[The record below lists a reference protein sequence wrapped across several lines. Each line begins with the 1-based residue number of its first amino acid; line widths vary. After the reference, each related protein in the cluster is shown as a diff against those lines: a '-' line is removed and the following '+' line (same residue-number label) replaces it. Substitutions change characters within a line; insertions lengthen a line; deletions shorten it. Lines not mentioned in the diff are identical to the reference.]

1 MNRIRAP
8 CRKPDSE
15 PIETAL
21 KNAERPPDD
30 QWSRRRLGWER
41 LLSLCGAM
49 QQSLRAQF
57 EFTVQGPCGIWGQ
70 GYAGFLFLTFHDGW
84 LGFVR
89 IATPYIANP

>member
-1 MNRIRAP
+1 VKSIAGN
-8 CRKPDSE
+8 
-15 PIETAL
+15 
-21 KNAERPPDD
+21 
-30 QWSRRRLGWER
+30 QR

-89 IATPYIANP
+89 KATPDIANP

>member
-1 MNRIRAP
+1 
-8 CRKPDSE
+8 
-15 PIETAL
+15 
-21 KNAERPPDD
+21 
-30 QWSRRRLGWER
+30 
-41 LLSLCGAM
+41 M